1 MNKQDR
7 GYCKLVFLLVFMLIV
22 PTVSAQ
28 QTEEKVYDE
37 VEKMP
42 QFPGGM
48 DQLLK
53 FLRIP
58 LAREAFGCGVQ
69 SRVIIQ
75 FIIEKDGTVTH
86 PKVVRSVD
94 PYLDK
99 AALKLFDRM
108 PRWTPG
114 EQGGEKVRVSMA
126 APVRAVYKGEW
137 ELDDVIDK
145 ASIES
150 AAPLVLIDGF
160 EVSRNTFHALKL
172 DHIKSYV
179 VVKASEAE
187 KRYGER
193 GKNGVVIITL
203 KSEEEMRAETKR

>member
-1 MNKQDR
+1 MNKQEL
-7 GYCKLVFLLVFMLIV
+7 GYCKLVFLLVFLLIV

-58 LAREAFGCGVQ
+58 LSTEAFGCGPEG
-69 SRVIIQ
+69 RVIIQ
-75 FIIEKDGTVTH
+75 FIVEKDGTVTH
-86 PKVVRSVD
+86 PKVVRSID
-94 PYLDK
+94 PYLDN
-99 AALKLFDRM
+99 AALKLVDRM

-126 APVRAVYKGEW
+126 APVRAVF
-137 ELDDVIDK
+137 
-145 ASIES
+145 ES
-150 AAPLVLIDGF
+150 PAPLVLIDGF
-160 EVSRNTFHALKL
+160 EVSRNTFNALKL

-179 VVKASEAE
+179 VVKVSEAE
-187 KRYGER
+187 KLYGER

>member
-1 MNKQDR
+1 MNKQEL
-7 GYCKLVFLLVFMLIV
+7 GYCKLVFLLVFLLIV

-58 LAREAFGCGVQ
+58 LSTEAFGCGPEG
-69 SRVIIQ
+69 RVIIQ
-75 FIIEKDGTVTH
+75 FIVEKDGTVTH
-86 PKVVRSVD
+86 PKVVRSID
-94 PYLDK
+94 PYLDN
-99 AALKLFDRM
+99 AALKLVDRM

-126 APVRAVYKGEW
+126 APVRAVF
-137 ELDDVIDK
+137 
-145 ASIES
+145 ES
-150 AAPLVLIDGF
+150 LAPLVLIDGF
-160 EVSRNTFHALKL
+160 EVSRNTFNALKL

>member
-1 MNKQDR
+1 MNKQEL
-7 GYCKLVFLLVFMLIV
+7 GYCKLVFLLVFLLIV

-58 LAREAFGCGVQ
+58 LSTEAFGCGPEG
-69 SRVIIQ
+69 RVIIQ
-75 FIIEKDGTVTH
+75 FIVEKDGTVTH
-86 PKVVRSVD
+86 PKVVRSID

-99 AALKLFDRM
+99 AALKLVDRM

-126 APVRAVYKGEW
+126 APVRAVF
-137 ELDDVIDK
+137 
-145 ASIES
+145 ES
-150 AAPLVLIDGF
+150 LAPLVLIDGF
-160 EVSRNTFHALKL
+160 EVSRNTFNALKL

>member
-1 MNKQDR
+1 MNKQEL
-7 GYCKLVFLLVFMLIV
+7 GYCKLVFLLVFLLIV

-58 LAREAFGCGVQ
+58 LAREAFGCGPEG
-69 SRVIIQ
+69 RVIIQ
-75 FIIEKDGTVTH
+75 FIVEKDGTVTH

-94 PYLDK
+94 PYLDN
-99 AALKLFDRM
+99 AALKLVDRM

-126 APVRAVYKGEW
+126 APVRAVYKNEW
-137 ELDDVIDK
+137 ELDNVKDK

-150 AAPLVLIDGF
+150 SAPLVLIDGF
-160 EVSRNTFHALKL
+160 EVSRNTFNALKL

-179 VVKASEAE
+179 VVKVSEAE
-187 KRYGER
+187 KLYGER

>member
-22 PTVSAQ
+22 PVASAQ

-37 VEKMP
+37 V
-42 QFPGGM
+42 
-48 DQLLK
+48 
-53 FLRIP
+53 
-58 LAREAFGCGVQ
+58 
-69 SRVIIQ
+69 
-75 FIIEKDGTVTH
+75 EKDGTVTH

-137 ELDDVIDK
+137 ELDDVKDK
-145 ASIES
+145 ASIDS
-150 AAPLVLIDGF
+150 SAPLVLIDGF

-193 GKNGVVIITL
+193 GKTE
-203 KSEEEMRAETKR
+203 S